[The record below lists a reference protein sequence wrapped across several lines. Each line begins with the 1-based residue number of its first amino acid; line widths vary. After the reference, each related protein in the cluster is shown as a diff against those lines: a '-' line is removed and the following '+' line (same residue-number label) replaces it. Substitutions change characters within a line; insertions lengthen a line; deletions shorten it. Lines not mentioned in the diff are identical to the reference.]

1 MDLVIAEKDMLARD
15 IARAVCGAP
24 EGCRLPYRNDGMV
37 VCAVSGHLLE
47 LMEPADV
54 DAEFKQWRE
63 ETLPIAIREWP
74 KAPRDERSAAKLD
87 AIGKLIEACDGTIYH
102 AGDADDEGQLIV
114 DEILEWAHVDASD
127 PHVMRVYVNDSI
139 DKNIRAAFAKAR
151 PNAEC
156 VADGLAAHARSL
168 ADMSFGVTESRLASL
183 RLGVTT
189 HIGRVQ
195 TPTLGLVVER
205 DLARASHERREHFKL
220 FVSVEIDEGVRVRFA
235 YKPGKDA
242 LEDGKRCFDEALLK
256 DVLEKAQDAR
266 VSFTADRRERLVH
279 PPLPYSMTTL
289 AADMS
294 KRFKM
299 TAERVME
306 ATQSLRDD
314 HRAITYN
321 RASSSHLPESM
332 HADSPGRAGKAAA
345 NIGCDWPID
354 TSIKSP
360 AFDDSK
366 VGAHHGIVPQEIDVD
381 VSGLTEDEE
390 RVYRAICER
399 YLAQFLPPARIIEGK
414 ARFEIDGVEG
424 EFAHSAKA
432 PVDGGQG
439 WRPYLD
445 TPKEDPSD
453 EDGDMATA
461 PCPPGRHEGVIVRG
475 EIASRTTSPPKAFTD
490 GSLMQ
495 AMANI
500 ARYVKDPETRRV
512 LLDKDSGNVDEH
524 GGIGTVAT
532 RASIIEG
539 LVEHGYLA
547 RAEKSGTLTATD
559 KALSFFRMIPIEIRG
574 VDLTARWWLMQ
585 QRIAAGEL
593 DPEAIMLDVA
603 REFEAHRA
611 TAYAGQTLLPVAG
624 SCPRCGEDVV
634 GGKKVWTC
642 KSNVERKNAAGEWET
657 VSGCGFKLLPVCGHV
672 LSQKEAAALLAGR
685 AIPLKGLVSKKTGR
699 KFDAVANLG
708 PAGIALSFPEKAA
721 AKRPRGSGRK
731 GPSKA
736 GRGSPFR

>member
-24 EGCRLPYRNDGMV
+24 DGCRLPYRSDGMA
-37 VCAVSGHLLE
+37 VCAASGHLLE

-54 DAEFKQWRE
+54 DESLKEWRE
-63 ETLPIAIREWP
+63 DTLPIALHEWP
-74 KAPRDERSAAKLD
+74 KAPRDERAASKLD
-87 AIGKLIEACDGTIYH
+87 AICELLGECDGTVYH

-114 DEILEWAHVDASD
+114 DEILEWAHIDPSD
-127 PHVMRVYVNDSI
+127 PRVARVYVNDSI
-139 DKNIRAAFAKAR
+139 DKNIRAAFEAAR

-156 VADGLAAHARSL
+156 VADGLAAQARSL
-168 ADMSFGVTESRLASL
+168 ADMSFGVTESRLATI

-205 DLARASHERREHFKL
+205 DLARSKHTERLHYAL
-220 FVSVEIDEGVRVRFA
+220 TADVSIEDGSLVRFS
-235 YKPGKDA
+235 YKPEPAA
-242 LEDGKRCFDEALLK
+242 LEDGRRCFDEGLLRS
-256 DVLEKAQDAR
+256 VLESAEGAGA
-266 VSFTADRRERLVH
+266 SFEAVRKEKTVH

-294 KRFKM
+294 KRFRM

-345 NIGCDWPID
+345 NIGCTWPID

-381 VSGLTEDEE
+381 VSKLGDDER

-399 YLAQFLPPARIIEGK
+399 YLAQFLPPMRAAETKASFGIEGVPGS
-414 ARFEIDGVEG
+414 FS
-424 EFAHSAKA
+424 HSAKEVVEAGWREFLTA
-432 PVDGGQG
+432 PKEGAGDDGG
-439 WRPYLD
+439 
-445 TPKEDPSD
+445 
-453 EDGDMATA
+453 EDGAA
-461 PCPPGRHEGVIVRG
+461 PCPPGAHTGTIVGG
-475 EIASRTTSPPKAFTD
+475 EVKAKKTTPPKPFTD

-495 AMANI
+495 AMANV
-500 ARYVKDPETRRV
+500 ARYVKDPEVKRV
-512 LLDKDSGNVDEH
+512 LLEKDSGSSDEH
-524 GGIGTVAT
+524 GSIGTVAT

-539 LVEHGYLA
+539 LVEHGYLS
-547 RAEKSGTLTATD
+547 RDGKKGTLAATD
-559 KALSFFRMIPIEIRG
+559 KALAFFRMIPEEIRG

-585 QRIAAGEL
+585 QQVAAGKL
-593 DPEAIMLDVA
+593 DPEAIMADVA
-603 REFEAHRA
+603 REFEAHRGS
-611 TAYAGQTLLPVAG
+611 AYAGRTLLPVAG
-624 SCPRCGEDVV
+624 PCPRCGDDVV
-634 GGKKVWTC
+634 GRGRAWSC
-642 KSNVERKNAAGEWET
+642 KSNVERKGDDGEWALE
-657 VSGCGFKLLPVCGHV
+657 SGCGFKLLPVCGHAFT
-672 LSQKEAAALLAGR
+672 KAEASALLAGK
-685 AIPLKGLVSKKTGR
+685 AVSLKGLVSKKTG
-699 KFDAVANLG
+699 KTFDATARIGEDGVE
-708 PAGIALSFPEKAA
+708 LSFPKKPAA
-721 AKRPRGSGRK
+721 RRSGGFGRGRSGRGK
-731 GPSKA
+731 RS
-736 GRGSPFR
+736 SPPR